1 MRTNLIKFKQ
11 YDIEKDPNAA
21 KMMFALGGTGGV
33 PFAIINGKKV
43 PGFSTSTYKHALGL
57 R

>member
-1 MRTNLIKFKQ
+1 
-11 YDIEKDPNAA
+11 
-21 KMMFALGGTGGV
+21 MFALGGTGGV

-43 PGFSTSTYKHALGL
+43 PGFSTIIYKQALGL